1 MTENPELL
9 KTIEFMSIPFQTSRE
24 ALRAYVTL
32 DEKTKQG
39 MVTCYREFEKPPW
52 NDDPY
57 DPDKLINFDFPK
69 MLTSFTPG
77 GLVIAKNMQGDVIG
91 FAAGGQTT
99 LMDLV
104 ISKYDKATADQQLLI
119 ADSIQRQTGLR
130 DSDEFMY
137 ENELVVTGLD
147 EYRNQGIGTRLSSD
161 RQQIFEQFGYGA
173 ILGRSL
179 NPYLLMMKDALFSN
193 KNGFSLTKFIPDGDP
208 YVNPITGTKRTIYFA
223 AKIR

>member
-1 MTENPELL
+1 MTENKELL
-9 KTIEFMSIPFQTSRE
+9 KTIEFKSFTFPAARD
-24 ALRAYVTL
+24 ALRAYASL
-32 DEKTKQG
+32 DERTKQG

-69 MLTSFTPG
+69 MLTTFTPG
-77 GLVIAKNMQGDVIG
+77 GLVVATNTQGDVVG
-91 FAAGGQTT
+91 FASGGQSS

-104 ISKYDKATADQQLLI
+104 TKKYDKATADQQLLI

-130 DSDEFMY
+130 DSDTFMY

-161 RQQIFEQFGYGA
+161 RQQIFEQMGYGA

-179 NPYLLMMKDALFSN
+179 NPYLLMMKDTLFSN
-193 KNGFSLTKFIPDGDP
+193 QSGFSLTKFIPDGDP
-208 YVNPITGTKRTIYFA
+208 YVNPVTGTKRTIYFA
-223 AKIR
+223 TKTR